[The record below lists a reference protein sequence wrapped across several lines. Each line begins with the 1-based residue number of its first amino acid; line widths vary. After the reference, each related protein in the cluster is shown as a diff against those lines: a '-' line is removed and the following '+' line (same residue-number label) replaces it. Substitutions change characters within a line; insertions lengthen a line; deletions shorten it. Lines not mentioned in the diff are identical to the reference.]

1 MRHLNSLEF
10 DPAIVKRT
18 KLTEIEHHSSF
29 VVKPYSSMETLSI
42 PINELLEKAKTH
54 TTSELAALY
63 SSDTGTIY
71 RILARFQVKAASA
84 IEPISK
90 EVLEEIFEEPTT
102 VIEAAKQLHCTAG
115 TITHAI
121 KKFGLFGG
129 GRKPTTK
136 DKFSGFRAF
145 KVLGYMLNHPEE
157 NLASIGRRFNCTRE
171 YVRQIKEAGIAEGII
186 KSWADSSDKF
196 LAEAK
201 QEGVEL

>member
-1 MRHLNSLEF
+1 
-10 DPAIVKRT
+10 
-18 KLTEIEHHSSF
+18 
-29 VVKPYSSMETLSI
+29 METLSI

-63 SSDTGTIY
+63 SSDSGTIY

-90 EVLEEIFEEPTT
+90 EVLEAVFEEPTT
-102 VIEAAKQLHCTAG
+102 VVEAAKQLHCTNG
-115 TITHAI
+115 TITNAI

-129 GRKPTTK
+129 NRKPTTK

-145 KVLGYMLNHPEE
+145 KVLGHILNHPEE
-157 NLASIGRRFNCTRE
+157 NLASIGRHFNCTRE

-186 KSWADSSDKF
+186 KKETAS
-196 LAEAK
+196 E
-201 QEGVEL
+201 